1 MGGKRLVRR
10 LTSKELAKRI
20 IKEKTE
26 NIALQCVK
34 CRAMYEIEN
43 KFSNGCICSYCGSP
57 CKAIGFLSPAK
68 AHKKSHTQH
77 EAAEQEALFR
87 WASYQYG
94 IYPELRLMYHIPN
107 GGSRNKQE
115 ASNLKKQGVKSGVPD
130 ICLPVSRGKYHGLYI
145 EMKAG
150 KNKATD
156 NQSKWLEALN
166 NQGYVAVVCVGCAQA
181 VEVITKYLSGGK

>member
-10 LTSKELAKRI
+10 LTENELQKRYT
-20 IKEKTE
+20 KSTTS
-26 NIALQCVK
+26 NLVCQCVECGKYYEVKDMHPVSLK
-34 CRAMYEIEN
+34 CS
-43 KFSNGCICSYCGSP
+43 FCGGACMHLGYLKEQIVS
-57 CKAIGFLSPAK
+57 KARI
-68 AHKKSHTQH
+68 QH

-94 IYPELRLMYHIPN
+94 TYPELRLMYHIPN

-115 ASNLKKQGVKSGVPD
+115 AANLKKQGVKSGVPD
-130 ICLPVSRGKYHGLYI
+130 ICLPVPRGKYHGLYI

>member
-1 MGGKRLVRR
+1 MVRR

-68 AHKKSHTQH
+68 AHKKKPYTARSRRTRSFIPLGIISIWDISRV
-77 EAAEQEALFR
+77 AAY
-87 WASYQYG
+87 ASYSK
-94 IYPELRLMYHIPN
+94 RW
-107 GGSRNKQE
+107 KQ
-115 ASNLKKQGVKSGVPD
+115 K
-130 ICLPVSRGKYHGLYI
+130 
-145 EMKAG
+145 
-150 KNKATD
+150 
-156 NQSKWLEALN
+156 
-166 NQGYVAVVCVGCAQA
+166 
-181 VEVITKYLSGGK
+181 

>member
-1 MGGKRLVRR
+1 MVRR

-94 IYPELRLMYHIPN
+94 IYPELRLMHHIPN

-115 ASNLKKQGVKSGVPD
+115 ASNLKSKVLNQECRTYVCQFLVENIMD
-130 ICLPVSRGKYHGLYI
+130 YISR
-145 EMKAG
+145 
-150 KNKATD
+150 
-156 NQSKWLEALN
+156 
-166 NQGYVAVVCVGCAQA
+166 
-181 VEVITKYLSGGK
+181 

>member
-10 LTSKELAKRI
+10 LTSKELTKRI

-26 NIALQCVK
+26 NIALQCVN
-34 CRAMYEIEN
+34 CRAMYEIKS
-43 KFSNGCICSYCGSP
+43 KFSDGCICSSCGSP
-57 CKAIGFLSPAK
+57 CKAIGFLSSAK
-68 AHKKSHTQH
+68 LHKSHTQH

-94 IYPELRLMYHIPN
+94 IYPELRLMHHIPN

-115 ASNLKKQGVKSGVPD
+115 AANLKKQGVKSGVPD
-130 ICLPVSRGKYHGLYI
+130 ICLPVPRGKYHGLYI

-181 VEVITKYLSGGK
+181 VEVITKYLS

>member
-1 MGGKRLVRR
+1 MGGRRLVRR

-20 IKEKTE
+20 TKEQTGY
-26 NIALQCVK
+26 IALRCLS
-34 CRAMYEIEN
+34 CREMYEIES
-43 KFSNGCICSYCGSP
+43 KFSDGCVCSSCGSP
-57 CKAIGFLSPAK
+57 CKAIGFLNPAK
-68 AHKKSHTQH
+68 VNKSHIQH

-94 IYPELRLMYHIPN
+94 IYPELRLMHHIPN

-115 ASNLKKQGVKSGVPD
+115 AANLKKQGVKSGVPD
-130 ICLPVSRGKYHGLYI
+130 IFLPVPRGKYHGLYI

-166 NQGYVAVVCVGCAQA
+166 NQGYVAVVCVGCDQA